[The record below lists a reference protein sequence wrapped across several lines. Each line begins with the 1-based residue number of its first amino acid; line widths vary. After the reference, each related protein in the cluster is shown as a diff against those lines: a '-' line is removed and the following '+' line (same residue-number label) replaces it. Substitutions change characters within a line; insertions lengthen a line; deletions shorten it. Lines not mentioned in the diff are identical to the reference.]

1 MIVPLLLGA
10 VVGLGALVSWRLLF
24 PAPPPL
30 QAAIDRLNRRNEL
43 VGIANRDQGD
53 DSVNDLLGRTVG
65 ASLGRF
71 MRNAGLQRDSLEADL
86 RLVGRSLEE
95 HMAQK
100 VLLGLFGLAMPT
112 LLGVV
117 WSVAGLGVSP
127 VIPAVGG
134 LLLGL
139 FFFFAPDLTLR
150 SEAAERRKQFK
161 RALGSFLDLVVIS
174 LAGGAGVESAL
185 RDAAGV
191 GRGWAYAQLHNALDV
206 TALTGETPWA
216 ALARL
221 GDEVGVT
228 ELVELSA
235 SVSLAGTEGAR
246 VRESLAVKASSLRD
260 HALAEAEAE
269 AESTTEKMAL
279 PVVLLFF
286 GFLVLVGYPALDL
299 ILTGL

>member
-1 MIVPLLLGA
+1 VILPLLLGA
-10 VVGLGALVSWRLLF
+10 VAGLGALVSWRLLF
-24 PAPPPL
+24 PPPPPL
-30 QAAIDRLNRRNEL
+30 QAAIDRLNRRNDL

-53 DSVNDLLGRTVG
+53 QGVDDLLGRTVG
-65 ASLGRF
+65 ASLERTL
-71 MRNAGLQRDSLEADL
+71 RNLGVDLDALEADL
-86 RLVGRSLEE
+86 RLVGRPLEQ

-100 VLLGLFGLAMPT
+100 VLLALFG
-112 LLGVV
+112 
-117 WSVAGLGVSP
+117 VSL
-127 VIPAVGG
+127 PA
-134 LLLGL
+134 LLGL
-139 FFFFAPDLTLR
+139 MWLVMGITFPLTIPVAASLVLGVLFFFVPELTLR
-150 SEAAERRKQFK
+150 SEAADRRKEFK

-191 GRGWAYAQLHNALDV
+191 GRGWAFAQIHNALDV

-228 ELVELSA
+228 ELVELAS

-246 VRESLAVKASSLRD
+246 VRESLAVKATSLRD

-279 PVVLLFF
+279 PVVLLFL
-286 GFLVLVGYPALDL
+286 GFLILVGFPAIDL
-299 ILTGL
+299 IITGL

>member
-1 MIVPLLLGA
+1 MIGALLLGA
-10 VVGLGALVSWRLLF
+10 VVGLGLVASWRLLF

-43 VGIANRDQGD
+43 IGITNRGTR
-53 DSVNDLLGRTVG
+53 DSQASDLFGRTVG
-65 ASLGRF
+65 ASLTKT
-71 MRNAGLQRDSLEADL
+71 MRKLGLNLESLEADL
-86 RLVGRSLEE
+86 RLVGRSIEE

-100 VLLGLFGLAMPT
+100 ALLSLFGLGLPAV
-112 LLGVV
+112 LGVFWAV
-117 WSVAGLGVSP
+117 TGVGVSLRIP
-127 VIPAVGG
+127 VVAAV
-134 LLLGL
+134 LLAV
-139 FFFFAPDLTLR
+139 FFFFAPDISLR
-150 SEAAERRKQFK
+150 SDAAERRKEFK
-161 RALGSFLDLVVIS
+161 RSLGSFLDLVVIS

-185 RDAAGV
+185 RDAASV

-221 GDEVGVT
+221 GREVGVP
-228 ELVELSA
+228 ELVQLSS

-260 HALAEAEAE
+260 HALAEAESQ

-286 GFLVLVGYPALDL
+286 GFLVLIGYPAITL

>member
-1 MIVPLLLGA
+1 MIAPLLLGA
-10 VVGLGALVSWRLLF
+10 IVGLGTLVSWRLLF

-43 VGIANRDQGD
+43 VGITNRDQGD
-53 DSVNDLLGRTVG
+53 QGVNDLLGRTVG
-65 ASLGRF
+65 ASLSRL
-71 MRNAGLQRDSLEADL
+71 MRNLGLRLDSLEADL
-86 RLVGRSLEE
+86 RLVGRSIEQ

-100 VLLGLFGLAMPT
+100 VLLAVFGLAMPV

-117 WSVAGLGVSP
+117 WSVTGFRVSLTM
-127 VIPAVGG
+127 PAAGG
-134 LLLGL
+134 LVLGT
-139 FFFFAPDLTLR
+139 FFFFAPDIALR
-150 SEAAERRKQFK
+150 SEAAERRTEFKQ
-161 RALGSFLDLVVIS
+161 ALGSFLDLVVIS

-221 GDEVGVT
+221 GEEVGVT
-228 ELVELSA
+228 ELVELSS

-246 VRESLAVKASSLRD
+246 VRESLAVKASSLRQ
-260 HALAEAEAE
+260 HALAGAEAEAE
-269 AESTTEKMAL
+269 ATTEKMAL
-279 PVVLLFF
+279 PVVLLFL
-286 GFLVLVGYPALDL
+286 GFLILVGYPAIDL
-299 ILTGL
+299 IMTGL